1 VNLLEYRLLR
11 WRLSGKE
18 VEGDRI
24 WKNLRRFS
32 GWTCAGCVAGVVTCS
47 VLMQTRHL
55 EYESSISNIVRQRFY
70 ELLASSIRYHV
81 AFHIF
86 VSFHLLCVIFAM
98 NLLLRRVSDH
108 ASHSYYNVAR
118 DQEAGRIS
126 YDGKFDWRDC
136 VGQYALYYLVR
147 NLHKVA
153 MLLCA
158 FGIIARVC
166 AAGFRGQVAG
176 VFEQAAA
183 ATDRDG
189 RETRASLMIVI
200 GGNDIFNNFTTAI
213 SVSQILEAAVL
224 VLEAFA
230 FLLFFPAC
238 IVMFRRVERRLETF
252 IQEMNLRSD
261 HGNAF
266 LPFEFSPPAA
276 DGSQTQVELPIV
288 EARQFL
294 QTIKS
299 SATAQRRR
307 FLFCLLFVL
316 STLVAL
322 ASHAVF
328 VVYFTVSNTGADF
341 NCPLCG
347 SCQSIHWLIA
357 VWYVFTP
364 ELFAL
369 VISLTSTLP
378 LVFALWLMTT
388 PEDRELLLHPDRFR
402 TESIALQPIATESK
416 ARLKAERERMG
427 INLQ

>member
-1 VNLLEYRLLR
+1 
-11 WRLSGKE
+11 
-18 VEGDRI
+18 
-24 WKNLRRFS
+24 
-32 GWTCAGCVAGVVTCS
+32 
-47 VLMQTRHL
+47 
-55 EYESSISNIVRQRFY
+55 
-70 ELLASSIRYHV
+70 
-81 AFHIF
+81 
-86 VSFHLLCVIFAM
+86 
-98 NLLLRRVSDH
+98 
-108 ASHSYYNVAR
+108 
-118 DQEAGRIS
+118 
-126 YDGKFDWRDC
+126 
-136 VGQYALYYLVR
+136 
-147 NLHKVA
+147 

-158 FGIIARVC
+158 FGIIARVS

-189 RETRASLMIVI
+189 RETRASSMVI
-200 GGNDIFNNFTTAI
+200 SGSNQIFNNFTTAI
-213 SVSQILEAAVL
+213 SISQILEAAVL

-252 IQEMNLRSD
+252 IQEMSLRSD
-261 HGNAF
+261 LGNVF

-276 DGSQTQVELPIV
+276 DGSEAQVELPIV

-294 QTIKS
+294 QTMKS

-316 STLVAL
+316 MTLVAL

-328 VVYFTVSNTGADF
+328 SVYFTVRNNGANF
-341 NCPLCG
+341 ACLLCG
-347 SCQSIHWLIA
+347 SCQSIEWLIS

-369 VISLTSTLP
+369 VISLSSTLP

-388 PEDRELLLHPDRFR
+388 PEDRALLLRPDRFR
-402 TESIALQPIATESK
+402 TLAIALVPTATESD
-416 ARLKAERERMG
+416 ARQRAERVRMG
-427 INLQ
+427 INLK